1 MDIVGKIF
9 SVLFLAECLAK
20 ILALGFISGHHAY
33 LQEAWNYLDLLVVI
47 VGIMEFFDID
57 GSGSLRSYT
66 ALALPST
73 SRVCLFPHTIA
84 KALTRNI
91 GCMAAHCERFVCCA
105 RCGWWTD
112 FQNSAKPPL
121 YSLRS
126 YRASA
131 TWWGSFFSSFLPL
144 EFLAC
149 SYLQEAF
156 AADVTASRL
165 AGKKALA
172 Y

>member
-47 VGIMEFFDID
+47 VGIMDFFDID
-57 GSGSLRSYT
+57 GSGNLRSYT

-73 SRVCLFPHTIA
+73 SSWVSIPTYDCKSTD
-84 KALTRNI
+84 I

-105 RCGWWTD
+105 RCGWWTG

-126 YRASA
+126 YRAWA
-131 TWWGSFFSSFLPL
+131 TWWGSFFFSYLPL

-165 AGKKALA
+165 AGKKVLA

>member
-66 ALALPST
+66 ALDLPSKSLCVSIPT
-73 SRVCLFPHTIA
+73 YDCKSTDPKHRVYGSALRAIRVLRPLRLVNRFP
-84 KALTRNI
+84 
-91 GCMAAHCERFVCCA
+91 E
-105 RCGWWTD
+105 
-112 FQNSAKPPL
+112 
-121 YSLRS
+121 LR
-126 YRASA
+126 
-131 TWWGSFFSSFLPL
+131 
-144 EFLAC
+144 E
-149 SYLQEAF
+149 
-156 AADVTASRL
+156 TASVFIKVLPGLSNVVGLIFFLLL
-165 AGKKALA
+165 AFGILGVQLFAGGLRGRC
-172 Y
+172 YSFETGR